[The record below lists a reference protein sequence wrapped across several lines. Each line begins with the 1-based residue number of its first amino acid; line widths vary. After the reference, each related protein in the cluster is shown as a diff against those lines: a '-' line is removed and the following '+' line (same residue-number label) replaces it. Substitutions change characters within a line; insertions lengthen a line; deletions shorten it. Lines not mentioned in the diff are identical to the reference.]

1 MLLAF
6 DLDNTIVTQ
15 DNRILKRTREAIFA
29 ARAAGHRVTV
39 LTGRTQAS
47 AKLHI
52 DDLNLDIPYS
62 LNHGALVL
70 RADHSVVQQTV
81 VTATDV
87 RDIVARYAERPGI
100 EYACI
105 QDDTLF
111 VRDPSD
117 ERWSWVHTE
126 SRYLKPFDNS
136 LDLVAD
142 KLVLSCETQS
152 RETHD
157 AIRSSH
163 PDLVLYLWNDN
174 FIEVT
179 GARSDKGAALA
190 LITEMLGVRRDETIA
205 FGDGINDIS
214 MLQWAG
220 RSVAVGSEPLESV
233 LAVSD
238 EHVVGPEQHGVAQ
251 WLEHNLL

>member
-15 DNRILKRTREAIFA
+15 DNRILARTKKAIFA
-29 ARAAGHRVTV
+29 ARDAGHLVTV

-47 AKLHI
+47 AAELI
-52 DDLNLDIPYS
+52 DELTLDTPYS

-70 RADHSVVQQTV
+70 GTDNRVIRQTV
-81 VTATDV
+81 VSAADV
-87 RDIVARYAERPGI
+87 RDIVERYAKRDGV

-117 ERWSWVHTE
+117 LRWSWVHTE
-126 SRYLKPFDNS
+126 SRYLEPFDPNR
-136 LDLVAD
+136 DLVAD
-142 KLVLSCETQS
+142 KLVLSCETGSQ
-152 RETHD
+152 ETHD
-157 AIRSSH
+157 AIRRSH

-179 GARSDKGAALA
+179 GAKSDKGAALA
-190 LITEMLGVRRDETIA
+190 LIADMLGVSQADTVA
-205 FGDGINDIS
+205 FGDGINDIT

-220 RSVAVGSEPLESV
+220 RAVAVGSDPLESV
-233 LAVSD
+233 LAVAD
-238 EHVVGPEQHGVAQ
+238 EHVVGPERHGVAA
-251 WLEHNLL
+251 WLEHHAL